1 MTTRAEALARQFAV
15 ANDELIAL
23 LERATP
29 EQWRQRTEDE
39 GELRAVGV
47 IADHVAL
54 AHPRI
59 LGRVQ
64 AFAYGIPVPPRRPEL
79 FDERN
84 ARHAREIPDPDQ
96 QTTIERLRRGGA
108 AVFDLISRLTDEQ
121 LDRTSTEDPGAP
133 TMTTAEVIEQRQ
145 IAHVQTHLASIRTVL
160 S

>member
-1 MTTRAEALARQFAV
+1 MTTRAEALARRFAA

-59 LGRVQ
+59 LG
-64 AFAYGIPVPPRRPEL
+64 L
-79 FDERN
+79 
-84 ARHAREIPDPDQ
+84 
-96 QTTIERLRRGGA
+96 
-108 AVFDLISRLTDEQ
+108 
-121 LDRTSTEDPGAP
+121 AP
-133 TMTTAEVIEQRQ
+133 EQRAA
-145 IAHVQTHLASIRTVL
+145 ILGGTAARLL
-160 S
+160 G